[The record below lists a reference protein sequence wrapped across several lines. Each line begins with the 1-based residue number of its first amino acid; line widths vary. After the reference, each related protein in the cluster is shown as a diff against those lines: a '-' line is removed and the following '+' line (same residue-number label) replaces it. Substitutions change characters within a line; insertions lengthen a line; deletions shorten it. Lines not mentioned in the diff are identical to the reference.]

1 MNRLR
6 ASVRKIETFEG
17 VSLVE
22 CAMEGERLTML
33 GLELPEG
40 VVEGAELE
48 LGVKATHL
56 TISRTLPEGLSLCNR
71 LPVTVERVEYGKL
84 LASLRLRCG
93 ETPLEALLPR
103 RALEAA
109 APGEGD
115 RLYCLFQ
122 ASELSVLRVLG

>member
-1 MNRLR
+1 
-6 ASVRKIETFEG
+6 
-17 VSLVE
+17 
-22 CAMEGERLTML
+22 MEGERLTML

-40 VVEGAELE
+40 VKEGAELE

-56 TISRTLPEGLSLCNR
+56 AIARSLPEGLSLCNR
-71 LPVTVERVEYGKL
+71 LSVTVERVVLGEL

-103 RALEAA
+103 RAVEAA
-109 APGEGD
+109 APAEGE
-115 RLYCLFQ
+115 RLFCLFQ